1 MYTLYDFLV
10 AISLKSSSLERE
22 SEMKRLSIPA
32 RRQYT
37 CKHISSFQLTQHYNL
52 PLYSEFSY
60 CLYTWDLAE
69 RDLQV
74 LFINMFY
81 FTIDVV
87 SDITFNL
94 IVKGS
99 TYLPASVN

>member
-52 PLYSEFSY
+52 PLFPIVYS
-60 CLYTWDLAE
+60 WDLAE